1 MALLVTRSTRL
12 RPHGIPRAR
21 RRHHTVLWAIA
32 AGAGNHRPDGPPTH
46 HALTINRTTQVGPI
60 KPRER
65 ASKGDIMREFKV
77 NPEFTITDEQ
87 SLRSLFQA
95 THTLAV
101 QKMQGSLDKHAQ
113 AFIRRSPFLCIGTQN
128 LDGKADVSPRGD
140 PAGFVRILDQH
151 TLAIPDRPGNNR
163 LDSLVNILANPSV
176 GLLFIIPGFDDT
188 LRVNGQ
194 ASLVNDPEIL
204 ESMSVKDRIPKL
216 AIVVKVSEV
225 FLHCAKAFRRSQL
238 WNPDHFQDRGE
249 MPSLSKIILDQT
261 TGAPSDDDEMR
272 KIDDELEDEYKKTL
286 Y

>member
-1 MALLVTRSTRL
+1 
-12 RPHGIPRAR
+12 
-21 RRHHTVLWAIA
+21 
-32 AGAGNHRPDGPPTH
+32 
-46 HALTINRTTQVGPI
+46 
-60 KPRER
+60 
-65 ASKGDIMREFKV
+65 MREFKV

-95 THTLAV
+95 THTLAI

-216 AIVVKVSEV
+216 AIVVKVREV